1 MSSALPAPWSS
12 RNRGPR
18 WRSTPADKPRRTL
31 ATGATDEE
39 TDRRQVD
46 LLVNALDTGGDTLLT
61 ARQGRHIV
69 ATVAAALQSARTGH
83 PCQVTRPG

>member
-1 MSSALPAPWSS
+1 MSRHRLHRRPGHRGTEARGGDLHRGQTPEDP
-12 RNRGPR
+12 RNR
-18 WRSTPADKPRRTL
+18 RS
-31 ATGATDEE
+31 DEE

-69 ATVAAALQSARTGH
+69 ATVAAASNPPAPATPAR
-83 PCQVTRPG
+83 